1 MNATL
6 ICYSC
11 AIVGNDGARKKTL
24 LNKLPMY
31 KILKVTRMCVSS
43 MRMEDCGTQEADQAV
58 TRGAKAL
65 LSSYRSLVTYH
76 PLFCPLRFGKIRHE
90 RIAMLF
96 RRGIRAS
103 ALLERYKMGGVT
115 SCARSSHTLERA
127 CKKKQSI
134 TMFTIHKTFSLSC
147 NWCETRQ
154 MTECVNVKQDQCI
167 NQQGM
172 RRSF

>member
-58 TRGAKAL
+58 TRGAKAVTQGVVVNFSQMSNRHFGLPRGVNQRYSTDLNNTPRAHCASKAPL
-65 LSSYRSLVTYH
+65 LLQVSCDLSPAILPFTVWKNSS
-76 PLFCPLRFGKIRHE
+76 
-90 RIAMLF
+90 
-96 RRGIRAS
+96 
-103 ALLERYKMGGVT
+103 
-115 SCARSSHTLERA
+115 
-127 CKKKQSI
+127 
-134 TMFTIHKTFSLSC
+134 
-147 NWCETRQ
+147 
-154 MTECVNVKQDQCI
+154 
-167 NQQGM
+167 
-172 RRSF
+172 